1 MTEKFQGTSFIQVL
15 TGRLWSLIFFICNFI
30 YLFIYCLLC
39 WLFIAARAFLQLLL
53 SSGLLTAVAT
63 LVWSIGLDALCD
75 EGSSW
80 IREDWQVDS

>member
-1 MTEKFQGTSFIQVL
+1 MHGL
-15 TGRLWSLIFFICNFI
+15 SLV
-30 YLFIYCLLC
+30 
-39 WLFIAARAFLQLLL
+39 AASEGFSLVDA
-53 SSGLLTAVAT
+53 SGLLTAVAS